1 MAGPTPFEIIR
12 RQRVAEQS
20 RALENPGALAQGF
33 ANAPGTAYRYLS
45 TRGLPGIGQDVVSM
59 GKMIGSAAAEDPM
72 GFAADALFAPLS
84 AVRDVSEVRALA
96 RQAREAGD
104 DETADQMEQLAA
116 MSVFGA
122 IPVAGA
128 AVKRGIKAGM
138 TVAKR
143 AAAKKAASL
152 AVKPAKAAA
161 EKASLAV
168 ERAGIRAYHGSPHL
182 FDKFDVSKIGTGE
195 GAQSYGYGLY
205 FAEHPDTATAYREAL
220 KGMADN
226 PARNAKLTDLAKQ
239 MEAEIRPGGGYR
251 QFKDQKGH
259 ALAAEYDRTMQERA
273 DDKGHMYEVNIN
285 ADPNHFLD
293 LNKPLSEQP
302 LIVQDMA
309 RNADLSHLKPGNR
322 TRRQIEMWR
331 DGTLPNKESEPT
343 GNVLHSAL
351 TDYGMNTKNN
361 AALTGKFKAAGIPGN
376 KYLDQVSR
384 EAGEGTYNYV
394 VFDPEVVEIKRRYAK
409 GGAIAKAHG
418 GRVSSLTVK
427 RK

>member
-1 MAGPTPFEIIR
+1 MASSTPLELALQ
-12 RQRVAEQS
+12 QRNVDQE
-20 RALENPGALAQGF
+20 RALENPGALGRGF
-33 ANAPGTAYRYLS
+33 AA
-45 TRGLPGIGQDVVSM
+45 LPGSIYNYAKNTSLPDMGRGALSM
-59 GKMIGSAAAEDPM
+59 GKAIGSSMLEDP
-72 GFAADALFAPLS
+72 GAFASDAVFAPWAAL
-84 AVRDVSEVRALA
+84 RDVSQIRAAA
-96 RQAREAGD
+96 RQARAAGD
-104 DETADQMEQLAA
+104 NATADKMEQYAA
-116 MSVFGA
+116 VSA
-122 IPVAGA
+122 IGGLPFAGA
-128 AVKRGIKAGM
+128 LVKRGVGA
-138 TVAKR
+138 V
-143 AAAKKAASL
+143 AKKAASL

-161 EKASLAV
+161 ERAPLAV

-182 FDKFDVSKIGTGE
+182 FDKFDTSKIGTGE
-195 GAQSYGYGLY
+195 GAQAYGYGLY

-226 PARNAKLTDLAKQ
+226 PARNAKLKDLAKQ

-251 QFKDQKGH
+251 QFKDQKGP

-351 TDYGMNTKNN
+351 TDYGMNTTNN

-394 VFDPEVVEIKRRYAK
+394 VFDPDLVEIKRRYAK
-409 GGAIAKAHG
+409 GGATAKARG
-418 GRVSSLTVK
+418 GRVSSLAVK
-427 RK
+427 RKGKK

>member
-12 RQRVAEQS
+12 RQRVAEQE
-20 RALENPGALAQGF
+20 RVLENPGALAQGF

-59 GKMIGSAAAEDPM
+59 GKMVGSAVAEDPM

-128 AVKRGIKAGM
+128 AVKRGVKAGM

-168 ERAGIRAYHGSPHL
+168 ERATQPYFAPGSPERAANLSKLMEGAHPEALGESGLPKDFYHGTADNIYE
-182 FDKFDVSKIGTGE
+182 FDLNHPNRHDAGWLGR
-195 GAQSYGYGLY
+195 GAYLWDKPKTAGDYAGLKAGREYPNVLPLHASFKNPY
-205 FAEHPDTATAYREAL
+205 FATLKDKQRLMLIEHAEGKEAASEAS
-220 KGMADN
+220 KAW
-226 PARNAKLTDLAKQ
+226 TDEL
-239 MEAEIRPGGGYR
+239 MG
-251 QFKDQKGH
+251 KGH
-259 ALAAEYDRTMQERA
+259 DS
-273 DDKGHMYEVNIN
+273 VI
-285 ADPNHFLD
+285 
-293 LNKPLSEQP
+293 
-302 LIVQDMA
+302 
-309 RNADLSHLKPGNR
+309 LKEAG
-322 TRRQIEMWR
+322 IGWR
-331 DGTLPNKESEPT
+331 DAPNE
-343 GNVLHSAL
+343 
-351 TDYGMNTKNN
+351 
-361 AALTGKFKAAGIPGN
+361 
-376 KYLDQVSR
+376 
-384 EAGEGTYNYV
+384 YV
-394 VFDPEVVEIKRRYAK
+394 VFDPARVKSRFNRGTFDPSELELN
-409 GGAIAKAHG
+409 KAYG
-418 GRVSSLTVK
+418 GRVSSLAVK
-427 RK
+427 RKGKK